1 MSSADPELDALLA
14 PLRDGPIALSGAS
27 EASARRDRLL
37 PAVRAEV
44 QRAPARRRRARI
56 VRRCA
61 IGASAIGATAT
72 AALIAVALRGGGV
85 EPGGAALR
93 IEPLGERGLT
103 FIDSS
108 GMPSAIMAS
117 AAITAPGEIVAAP
130 AAWSRLSTARGVH
143 VDLAPRTRLRV
154 TALQPRPRRS
164 GLRLEQGEVH
174 CRVPRLGPSE
184 QFSIATPE
192 ADVIVH
198 GTVFT
203 VRVGAPDADGA
214 RATCVRVDEGLV
226 EVKHRAGS
234 VRLGPGAQWGCAA
247 VTAAPQASPT
257 ASDSGT
263 APALRGGAAF
273 GGTAPALRGG
283 ASLREQP
290 QARRSARTPNA
301 QPRRTAP
308 PRRRLDGTLDEENR
322 LLSAALGAER
332 EQDRERARALF
343 STLLERHPASPLAP
357 EARAGLDRTR

>member
-61 IGASAIGATAT
+61 IGASAVGASAM

-85 EPGGAALR
+85 EPAGAALR

-103 FIDSS
+103 FIDGS

-130 AAWSRLSTARGVH
+130 ASWSRLSTARGVH

-154 TALQPRPRRS
+154 TALRPRPRRS

-174 CRVPRLGPSE
+174 CRVPHLGPSE

-203 VRVGAPDADGA
+203 VRVGAPDAHGA

-226 EVKHRAGS
+226 EVKHRGGS

-247 VTAAPQASPT
+247 VTAAAAPQASTT
-257 ASDSGT
+257 ASDS
-263 APALRGGAAF
+263 
-273 GGTAPALRGG
+273 GTAPALRGG

-290 QARRSARTPNA
+290 QARRSARAANA

-308 PRRRLDGTLDEENR
+308 PRLDGTLDEENR

-332 EQDRERARALF
+332 EHDRERARALF
-343 STLLERHPASPLAP
+343 STLLERHPTSPLAP